1 MNPHSPLA
9 ERVRPQT
16 LDDYI
21 GQDHILGEGK
31 ALRKSIESGNIPS
44 MILWGPPGVGK
55 TTLARIMANTLKRP
69 FYTLSATDAGVKQVR
84 EVIDKAE
91 KSRFM
96 GQSRAVLFIDE
107 IHRFNKSQQ
116 DSLLKAVENGTLT
129 LVGAT
134 TENPSFEVNAALLSR
149 SEVFVLNQLSDE
161 ALLEVLHR
169 AMRRDEI
176 LKLKEIEL
184 EETEALLLSSGGDAR
199 RLLNNLEQIVN
210 QFTTA
215 PIKINNDLV
224 KEVIQ
229 KRLLRYDK
237 TGEEHYDI
245 VSAFIKSVRGSDP
258 NAALYWLARM
268 IEGGE
273 DPVFIARRL
282 LILSSED
289 IGNANATA
297 ISLATSAMQAVQLI
311 GYPECR
317 IVLAQITIYLAC
329 SPKSNTAYKAIGAAQ
344 KLVAETGNLPVPLHL
359 RNAPTK
365 LMKDLSYGAGY
376 LYAHQ
381 FPGHFVAQEFMPEM
395 IHGHILYHP
404 GNNPRESEWQRLLG
418 EMWKEFYPYGKK
430 DDPNP

>member
-84 EVIDKAE
+84 EVIGKAE

-210 QFTTA
+210 QFSA
-215 PIKINNDLV
+215 ARIKINNDLV

-297 ISLATSAMQAVQLI
+297 ITLATSAMQAVQLI

-381 FPGHFVAQEFMPEM
+381 FPGHFVPQEFMPEM

-404 GNNPRESEWQRLLG
+404 GNNPRESEWRRLLA